1 MVVSLFEL
9 IILRSET
16 AWLVFDAL
24 ESSEAANT
32 ATFLEPKLI
41 ILVRI
46 HAPELFKEAEF
57 IFKFLDRM
65 YQYHRTLRLLDVS
78 LVTRSVT
85 VLSTTLR

>member
-1 MVVSLFEL
+1 MLVSLFEL
-9 IILRSET
+9 IILRLET
-16 AWLVFDAL
+16 AWLAFDAL

-32 ATFLEPKLI
+32 ATFLAPKLV

-46 HAPELFKEAEF
+46 HALELFKEVEF
-57 IFKFLDRM
+57 IFKYLDRM